1 MIYKTDLHI
10 HSTLSP
16 CGSLSSSPG
25 EIVAEAVRRQ
35 LDIIAISDHNSTLNL
50 PALKKVSEGKI
61 IPFYGI
67 EVQAVSE
74 THLLVVFDNLDAAM
88 DFGEM
93 VRSTLPDIKNKPDFF
108 GDQVVVDENENIT
121 AFEERLL
128 LQSTTMTVEEITTRA
143 HTSGGLVFPSHIDR
157 DSFSII
163 SQLGFIPEDLP
174 IDGIEIS
181 RDISLSEAESLFP
194 DYCKKYPVIRNSDAH
209 YLNEIGESF
218 TFFEI
223 EKPSL
228 AEVKKALDGKDGR
241 KCSFDA

>member
-25 EIVAEAVRRQ
+25 EIVAEAVRKQ

-50 PALKKVSEGKI
+50 PTFKKVSEGKI

-74 THLLVVFDNLDAAM
+74 THLLVIFDDLDAAM
-88 DFGEM
+88 DFGRM
-93 VRSTLPDIKNKPDFF
+93 VRSTLPDTKNEPDFF
-108 GDQVVVDENENIT
+108 GDQVVVDENENIIT
-121 AFEERLL
+121 FEDRLL
-128 LQSTTMTVEEITTRA
+128 LQSTTMTVEEVTIRA
-143 HTSGGLVFPSHIDR
+143 HASGGLVFPSHIDR

-181 RDISLSEAESLFP
+181 RDISLSKAESMFP
-194 DYCKKYPVIRNSDAH
+194 EYCRKYPVIRNSDAH

-218 TFFEI
+218 TLFEI

-228 AEVKKALDGKDGR
+228 IEIKKALDGKEGR
-241 KCSFDA
+241 RYTFDA